1 MNVSLITGGFDP
13 LHSGHIAL
21 IKSAAHM
28 GVYNLVCIGL
38 NSDAWLY
45 RKKGYVFMPF
55 EERKEI
61 LENIASVHK
70 VISFDDSDD
79 SSCDAIQRCVG
90 EYEFVDKII
99 FCNGGDRT
107 EQNIPELGFKPEG
120 DVELEFAFGVGGTD
134 KKNSSS
140 ALVKVEL
147 GGPALT
153 VREWGSW
160 KVLSDEGTSKVK
172 ELTVLPGK
180 KMSIQRH
187 FKRNEYWLVSEGE
200 FTAQFYREAH
210 HPWPERMR
218 ETHSIILTLHEQY
231 SVPINTWHSIKNHTD
246 EVCKIIEIQYGSA
259 CDETDI
265 ERHK

>member
-13 LHSGHIAL
+13 IHSGHIAL
-21 IKSAAHM
+21 IKSAAHI

-45 RKKGYVFMPF
+45 RKKGFVFMPF

-61 LENIASVHK
+61 LENVASVHK

-79 SSCDAIQRCVG
+79 SSCDAIERCVSQYQYL
-90 EYEFVDKII
+90 EKIF

-107 EQNIPELGFKPEG
+107 EQNIPELDYKPRG
-120 DVELEFAFGVGGTD
+120 NVKVEFLFGIGGTD

-140 ALVKVEL
+140 ALVKVEI
-147 GGPALT
+147 GGPALS

-160 KVLSDEGTSKVK
+160 KVLADNGTSKIK

-180 KMSIQRH
+180 SLSIQRH
-187 FKRNEYWLVSEGE
+187 FKRSELWFVSEGE
-200 FTAQFYREAH
+200 CTIKRE
-210 HPWPERMR
+210 EITNKRLR
-218 ETHSIILTLHEQY
+218 YHEY
-231 SVPINTWHSIKNHTD
+231 FNIPVGSWHSIKNHTD
-246 EVCKIIEIQYGSA
+246 KLCKIIEIQYGSE
-259 CDETDI
+259 CEETDI
-265 ERHK
+265 ERDK

>member
-21 IKSAAHM
+21 IKSAAHI

-45 RKKGYVFMPF
+45 RKKGYVFMPY

-90 EYEFVDKII
+90 HYEFVDKII

-107 EQNIPELGFKPEG
+107 EQNIPELNFKPEG
-120 DVELEFAFGVGGTD
+120 DIEVEFAFGIGGTD

-140 ALVKVEL
+140 ELVKNQ
-147 GGPALT
+147 
-153 VREWGSW
+153 REWGYW
-160 KVLSDEGTSKVK
+160 HVLKDDGTSKVK
-172 ELTVLPGK
+172 ELVVMPGK
-180 KMSIQRH
+180 MMSIQRH

-210 HPWPERMR
+210 HPWPERIR

-246 EVCKIIEIQYGSA
+246 KVCKIIEIQYGSE
-259 CDETDI
+259 CEESDI

>member
-13 LHSGHIAL
+13 IHSGHIAL
-21 IKSAAHM
+21 IKSAAHI

-61 LENIASVHK
+61 LENVASVHK

-79 SSCDAIQRCVG
+79 SACDAIERCVSHYQYL
-90 EYEFVDKII
+90 EKIF

-107 EQNIPELGFKPEG
+107 EQNIPELDFKPKG
-120 DVELEFAFGVGGTD
+120 NVKVEFLFGIGGTD

-140 ALVKVEL
+140 ALVKVEI
-147 GGPALT
+147 GGPALS

-160 KVLSDEGTSKVK
+160 KVLADNDTSKVK

-180 KMSIQRH
+180 SLSIQRH
-187 FKRNEYWLVSEGE
+187 FKRSELWFVSEGE
-200 FTAQFYREAH
+200 CTIKRE
-210 HPWPERMR
+210 EITNKRLR
-218 ETHSIILTLHEQY
+218 YHEY
-231 SVPINTWHSIKNHTD
+231 FNIPVGSWHSIKNHTD
-246 EVCKIIEIQYGSA
+246 KLCKIIEIQYGSE
-259 CDETDI
+259 CEETDI
-265 ERHK
+265 ERDK

>member
-21 IKSAAHM
+21 IKSASHM

-45 RKKGYVFMPF
+45 RKKNYVFMPF

-61 LENIASVHK
+61 LENITSVHK

-90 EYEFVDKII
+90 LYEYVDKII

-107 EQNIPELGFKPEG
+107 EQNIPELNFKPEG

-140 ALVKVEL
+140 ALIKVVL

-160 KVLSDEGTSKVK
+160 KVLSDDGTSKVK

-180 KMSIQRH
+180 QMSYQKH
-187 FKRNEYWLVSEGE
+187 FKRSELWLVSEGE
-200 FTAQFYREAH
+200 CTIRCVH
-210 HPWPERMR
+210 DV
-218 ETHSIILTLHEQY
+218 TKILKYHQY
-231 SVPINTWHSIKNHTD
+231 QNIPVGVWHSIKNHTD
-246 EVCKIIEIQYGSA
+246 KICKILEIQYGSE
-259 CDETDI
+259 CEETDI

>member
-13 LHSGHIAL
+13 LHSGHLAL
-21 IKSAAHM
+21 IKSAAHI

-45 RKKGYVFMPF
+45 RKKGFVFMPF

-61 LENIASVHK
+61 LENIVSVHK

-79 SSCDAIQRCVG
+79 SSCDAIERCVSHYPYL
-90 EYEFVDKII
+90 EKII

-107 EQNIPELGFKPEG
+107 EQNIPELDFKPRG
-120 DVELEFAFGVGGTD
+120 NVKVEFAFGVGGTD

-160 KVLSDEGTSKVK
+160 KVLSDDGTSKVK

-180 KMSIQRH
+180 SLSIQRH
-187 FKRNEYWLVSEGE
+187 FKRSELWFVSEGE
-200 FTAQFYREAH
+200 CTIKRE
-210 HPWPERMR
+210 EITKKRLR
-218 ETHSIILTLHEQY
+218 YHEY
-231 SVPINTWHSIKNHTD
+231 FNIPVGSWHSIKNHTD
-246 EVCKIIEIQYGSA
+246 EICKIIEIQYGEK
-259 CDETDI
+259 CEETDI

>member
-21 IKSAAHM
+21 IKSAAHI

-45 RKKGYVFMPF
+45 RKKGYVFMPY

-90 EYEFVDKII
+90 HYEFVDKII

-107 EQNIPELGFKPEG
+107 EQNIPEFNFKPEG
-120 DVELEFAFGVGGTD
+120 DIEVEFAFGIGGTD

-140 ALVKVEL
+140 ELVKNQ
-147 GGPALT
+147 
-153 VREWGSW
+153 REWGYW
-160 KVLSDEGTSKVK
+160 HVLKDDGTSKVK
-172 ELTVLPGK
+172 ELVVMPDK
-180 KMSIQRH
+180 MMSIQRH

-210 HPWPERMR
+210 HPWPERIR

-231 SVPINTWHSIKNHTD
+231 NVPINTWHSIKNHTD
-246 EVCKIIEIQYGSA
+246 KVCKIIEIQYGSE
-259 CDETDI
+259 CEESDI

>member
-120 DVELEFAFGVGGTD
+120 DIELEFAFGVGGTD

-231 SVPINTWHSIKNHTD
+231 SVPINTWHSIKNNTG

>member
-13 LHSGHIAL
+13 LHSGHLAL
-21 IKSAAHM
+21 IKSAAHI

-45 RKKGYVFMPF
+45 RKKGFVFMPF

-61 LENIASVHK
+61 LENIVSVHK

-79 SSCDAIQRCVG
+79 SSCDAIERCVSHYPYL
-90 EYEFVDKII
+90 EKII

-107 EQNIPELGFKPEG
+107 EQNIPELDFKPRG
-120 DVELEFAFGVGGTD
+120 NVKVEFAFGVGGTD

-140 ALVKVEL
+140 ALVKVQS

-160 KVLSDEGTSKVK
+160 KVLSDDGTSKVK
-172 ELTVLPGK
+172 ELSINPGK
-180 KMSIQRH
+180 ELSYQKH
-187 FKRNEYWLVSEGE
+187 FKRSELWLVSEGE
-200 FTAQFYREAH
+200 CTIDIDTQ
-210 HPWPERMR
+210 RM
-218 ETHSIILTLHEQY
+218 ILKYHDHQHIP
-231 SVPINTWHSIKNHTD
+231 VGAWHSIKNHTD
-246 EVCKIIEIQYGSA
+246 KVCKILEIQYGEK
-259 CDETDI
+259 CEEIDI
-265 ERHK
+265 ERDK

>member
-13 LHSGHIAL
+13 LHSGHMSL
-21 IKSAAHM
+21 IKSAAHI

-55 EERKEI
+55 EERREI
-61 LENIASVHK
+61 LENVVSVHK

-79 SSCDAIQRCVG
+79 SSCNAIERCINQYQYL
-90 EYEFVDKII
+90 EKIF

-107 EQNIPELGFKPEG
+107 ELNIPELGFKPRG
-120 DVELEFAFGVGGTD
+120 NVKVEFVFGIGGTD

-140 ALVKVEL
+140 ALVKVQS

-160 KVLSDEGTSKVK
+160 TVLKDYGTTKVK
-172 ELTVLPGK
+172 ELTVLPNK
-180 KMSIQRH
+180 ELSYQRH
-187 FKRNEYWLVSEGE
+187 FKRSELWLVSEGE
-200 FTAQFYREAH
+200 CTIRCMH
-210 HPWPERMR
+210 DTRDK
-218 ETHSIILTLHEQY
+218 ILKYHEHQHIP
-231 SVPINTWHSIKNHTD
+231 VGAWHSIKNHTD
-246 EVCKIIEIQYGSA
+246 EVCKIIEIQYGSE
-259 CDETDI
+259 CEETDI

>member
-13 LHSGHIAL
+13 LHSGHLAL
-21 IKSAAHM
+21 IKSAAHI

-61 LENIASVHK
+61 LENIVSVHK

-79 SSCDAIQRCVG
+79 SSCDAIERCVSHYPYL
-90 EYEFVDKII
+90 EKII

-107 EQNIPELGFKPEG
+107 EQNIPELDFKPRG
-120 DVELEFAFGVGGTD
+120 NVKVEFAFGVGGTD

-140 ALVKVEL
+140 ALIKVVL

-160 KVLSDEGTSKVK
+160 KVLSDDGTTKVK
-172 ELTVLPGK
+172 ELTVMPGK
-180 KMSIQRH
+180 SLSRQRH
-187 FKRNEYWLVSEGE
+187 FKRSELWFVSEGE
-200 FTAQFYREAH
+200 CTI
-210 HPWPERMR
+210 ERMEITKKR
-218 ETHSIILTLHEQY
+218 LRYHEY
-231 SVPINTWHSIKNHTD
+231 FNIPVGAWHSITNNTD
-246 EVCKIIEIQYGSA
+246 KVCKLIEIQYGSE
-259 CDETDI
+259 CEETDI

>member
-13 LHSGHIAL
+13 IHSGHIAL
-21 IKSAAHM
+21 IKSAAHI

-61 LENIASVHK
+61 LENVASVHK

-79 SSCDAIQRCVG
+79 SSCDAIERCVSQYQYL
-90 EYEFVDKII
+90 EKIF

-107 EQNIPELGFKPEG
+107 EQNIPELDYKPRG
-120 DVELEFAFGVGGTD
+120 NVKIEFLFGVGGTD

-140 ALVKVEL
+140 ELVK
-147 GGPALT
+147 T
-153 VREWGSW
+153 QRDWGYW
-160 KVLSDEGTSKVK
+160 EVLKDYGTTKIK
-172 ELTVLPGK
+172 ELVVMPGK
-180 KMSIQRH
+180 EMSYQRH
-187 FKRNEYWLVSEGE
+187 FKRSELWLVSEGE
-200 FTAQFYREAH
+200 CTIRC
-210 HPWPERMR
+210 MD
-218 ETHSIILTLHEQY
+218 ETRDKVLKYHEHQHIPLG
-231 SVPINTWHSIKNHTD
+231 SWHSIRNHTD
-246 EVCKIIEIQYGSA
+246 KVCKIIEIQYGSE
-259 CDETDI
+259 CKETDI

>member
-13 LHSGHIAL
+13 IHSGHIAL
-21 IKSAAHM
+21 IKSAAHI

-45 RKKGYVFMPF
+45 RKKGFVFMPF

-61 LENIASVHK
+61 LENVASVHK

-79 SSCDAIQRCVG
+79 SSCDAIERCVSQYQYL
-90 EYEFVDKII
+90 EKIF

-107 EQNIPELGFKPEG
+107 EQNIPELDYKPRG
-120 DVELEFAFGVGGTD
+120 NVKIEFLFGIGGTD

-140 ALVKVEL
+140 ALVKVEI
-147 GGPALT
+147 GGPALS

-160 KVLSDEGTSKVK
+160 KVLSDDGTSKVK
-172 ELTVLPGK
+172 ELTILPGK
-180 KMSIQRH
+180 SLSIQRH
-187 FKRNEYWLVSEGE
+187 FKRSELWFVSEGE
-200 FTAQFYREAH
+200 CTIKRE
-210 HPWPERMR
+210 EITKKRLR
-218 ETHSIILTLHEQY
+218 YHEY
-231 SVPINTWHSIKNHTD
+231 FNIPVGSWHSIKNHTD
-246 EVCKIIEIQYGSA
+246 EVCKIIEIQYGEK
-259 CDETDI
+259 CEETDI

>member
-13 LHSGHIAL
+13 IHSGHIAL
-21 IKSAAHM
+21 IKSAAHI

-61 LENIASVHK
+61 LENVASVHK

-79 SSCDAIQRCVG
+79 SACDAIERCVSHYQYL
-90 EYEFVDKII
+90 EKIF

-107 EQNIPELGFKPEG
+107 EQNIPELDFKPKG
-120 DVELEFAFGVGGTD
+120 NVKVEFLFGIGGTD

-140 ALVKVEL
+140 ALVKVEI
-147 GGPALT
+147 GGPALS

-160 KVLSDEGTSKVK
+160 KVLADNDTSKVK

-180 KMSIQRH
+180 SLSIQRH
-187 FKRNEYWLVSEGE
+187 FKRSELWFVSEGE
-200 FTAQFYREAH
+200 CTIKRE
-210 HPWPERMR
+210 EITQKKLRY
-218 ETHSIILTLHEQY
+218 HEY
-231 SVPINTWHSIKNHTD
+231 FNIPVGSWHSIKNHTD
-246 EVCKIIEIQYGSA
+246 EVCKIIEIQYGEK
-259 CDETDI
+259 CEETDI